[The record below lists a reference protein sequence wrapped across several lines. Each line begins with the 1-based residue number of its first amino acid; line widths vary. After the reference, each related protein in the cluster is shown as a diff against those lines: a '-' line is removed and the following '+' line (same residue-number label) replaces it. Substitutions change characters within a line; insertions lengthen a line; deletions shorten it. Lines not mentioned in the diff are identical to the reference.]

1 MKYIIIVLLAF
12 SALSCGKSSEDRQK
26 TLAYLEKSR
35 EFVSGNEYSG
45 IHFSA
50 KDSSVTKDDSGK
62 YSLEEKKYRRIYN
75 SVLSEKFDSIAVSCG
90 FRDFR
95 EADSYVIE
103 FKEDAVIKLVLDK
116 YMQELKDRHDFIEKE
131 VSLSLEKINESIR
144 K

>member
-35 EFVSGNEYSG
+35 DFVSGNVYSG
-45 IHFSA
+45 IHFAA
-50 KDSSVTKDDSGK
+50 KDSSVSKDDSGK
-62 YSLEEKKYRRIYN
+62 YSLDEKKYRRIYN

-90 FRDFR
+90 FRNFR

-103 FKEDAVIKLVLDK
+103 FKEDAGIKPVLDK
-116 YMQELKDRHDFIEKE
+116 YMQELKNRHDEIEKE
-131 VSLSLEKINESIR
+131 VKSSIR
-144 K
+144 